1 MTRLEIKA
9 GGFRMAGV
17 LLEDKAPKTCAVFK
31 KMLPLKNKLIHV
43 RWSGEGVW
51 IPYGDERPDLG
62 YENNTSHP
70 APGRPVW
77 AQPGALCYK
86 EESSMQTMTPE
97 AARAA
102 LDAACGILR
111 GNLPQFT
118 HSFQSSNSE
127 HNFYLPSEN
136 VEWTCLLYTSWQ
148 AEVPGLGHFSALLPG
163 TLDENHIGADEI
175 GRAHV

>member
-31 KMLPLKNKLIHV
+31 KMLPLKNKIIHV

-70 APGRPVW
+70 APGEMLFYPGGVSEMELILAYGRCMFASTSGQLSGNHFLTITEGREHLEALGKKVLW
-77 AQPGALCYK
+77 EGAQDISIDY
-86 EESSMQTMTPE
+86 
-97 AARAA
+97 
-102 LDAACGILR
+102 LR
-111 GNLPQFT
+111 
-118 HSFQSSNSE
+118 E
-127 HNFYLPSEN
+127 
-136 VEWTCLLYTSWQ
+136 
-148 AEVPGLGHFSALLPG
+148 
-163 TLDENHIGADEI
+163 
-175 GRAHV
+175 